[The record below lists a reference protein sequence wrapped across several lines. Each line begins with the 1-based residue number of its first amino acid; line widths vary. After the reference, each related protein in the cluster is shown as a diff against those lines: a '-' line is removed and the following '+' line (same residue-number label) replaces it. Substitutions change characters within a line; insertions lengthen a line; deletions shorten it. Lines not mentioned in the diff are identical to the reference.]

1 MVRAAAGVLVLAL
14 LAIVALPAGAAVTLT
29 EFTAT
34 ARPDNTIRVFWA
46 AATELDT
53 ASYQLFRAD
62 TAAPTDWGAPIYLV
76 AAGGGV
82 SAASYEHIDRN
93 VTPGVTYWYMLSDI
107 SIDGTP
113 GSNGP
118 VQARILLSG
127 ETPTNTPT
135 ATATLNTNIPT
146 ATTGPGF
153 VPTATATLPPPTA
166 TRQFTNTPVGAGA
179 VATPF
184 GTPVLSAPTS
194 PVVGARATATIAVAA
209 AVATP
214 TGQALIPT
222 TAPAAVAPTVP
233 PPTVPPPSP
242 TVAIVAQAPGA
253 GLETATL
260 VPTREVTPI
269 IFGASENTT
278 ETPVPAQDV
287 AAQGGRNT
295 GGVLAAGGA
304 LLGLAGIVAAAL
316 LFLRSRKA

>member
-1 MVRAAAGVLVLAL
+1 MLRAAAAVLVLAL
-14 LAIVALPAGAAVTLT
+14 LAATALPALAAVTLT

-34 ARPDNTIRVFWA
+34 AQPDNTIRVYWA

-53 ASYQLFRAD
+53 ASYQLYRAQ
-62 TAAPTDWGAPIYLV
+62 TSAPDDWGAPIHLV

-107 SIDGTP
+107 SINGTP

-118 VQARILLSG
+118 VQARILLAG

-135 ATATLNTNIPT
+135 ATATLNTNIAT

-153 VPTATATLPPPTA
+153 IPTATATLAPPTA

-194 PVVGARATATIAVAA
+194 LASSIGTPTVAVAA
-209 AVATP
+209 SVATP
-214 TGQALIPT
+214 TGQALIAT
-222 TAPAAVAPTVP
+222 AAPAAIVPTVP
-233 PPTVPPPSP
+233 PPTVPPLPSP
-242 TVAIVAQAPGA
+242 TPAIVAQAPGA

-260 VPTREVTPI
+260 VPTRDVTPI
-269 IFGASENTT
+269 IFGST
-278 ETPVPAQDV
+278 EEVAVTPPADQDV
-287 AAQGGRNT
+287 AAQGSRSM
-295 GGVLAAGGA
+295 GGVLAVGGA
-304 LLGLAGIVAAAL
+304 LLGLAAITAAAL